1 MSKKTRFK
9 GLDEAFKDKIRRLR
23 KQIKHARKSG
33 NIEHKKRL
41 IAELKSVIKVLKSDG
56 PVSRNQHRRGD
67 HHLDG
72 RTAPN
77 YHR

>member
-41 IAELKSVIKVLKSDG
+41 IAELKSVIKVLKSD
-56 PVSRNQHRRGD
+56 
-67 HHLDG
+67 
-72 RTAPN
+72 
-77 YHR
+77 